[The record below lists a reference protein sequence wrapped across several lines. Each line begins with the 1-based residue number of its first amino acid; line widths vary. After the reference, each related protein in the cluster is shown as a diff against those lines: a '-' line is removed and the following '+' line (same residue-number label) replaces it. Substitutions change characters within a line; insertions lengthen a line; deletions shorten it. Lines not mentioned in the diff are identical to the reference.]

1 MEYSRNEKSKMT
13 YLTLI
18 GITVFILVACMIT
31 FVININSNNGI
42 VPLIFLLLM
51 LYSVLMFL
59 YYFLYKPIRLLKGER
74 SNVKLVYI
82 FFFFINLILFML
94 STISIWR

>member
-42 VPLIFLLLM
+42 VPLIFLLQM

>member
-82 FFFFINLILFML
+82 FFF
-94 STISIWR
+94 